1 MLMSCTICDWDNS
14 GLWSEMRFAGPLLL
28 VLMLNSQ
35 APHAFAS
42 GESQGADPVSL
53 PVRKSERRYLPGT
66 TLTPDTLA
74 LAQMLN
80 IDKTIEELRSAVK
93 ESGPKPTQ
101 DQLVR
106 IMFLRQTCERAV
118 QFASLELEEALAY
131 IDGDLS
137 LTDLEYSMFSAKND
151 RAVTLNNAATFLV
164 AGTLGVLD
172 SASGL
177 KYEAPVP
184 NIFGITGNAAA
195 VAIPL
200 YGLRTRKYRPLRTEG
215 KGNMLT
221 PIFELPYEG
230 VGYDPIIW
238 RYLNTV
244 ALDEDDALT
253 RKEALLDK
261 WKKYRQISRAEKSKD
276 SAIKHLAG
284 IFEKGEK
291 VTLDLLK
298 TRRELLVDL
307 RAVIQSMYADLSDLN
322 SEIMKY

>member
-1 MLMSCTICDWDNS
+1 MRLAVPLSLLLILHLLHPQDASANS
-14 GLWSEMRFAGPLLL
+14 GTS
-28 VLMLNSQ
+28 N
-35 APHAFAS
+35 
-42 GESQGADPVSL
+42 ADPASL

-66 TLTPDTLA
+66 ELTPDTLA

-80 IDKTIEELRSAVK
+80 IDKTIEDLRSVVK
-93 ESGPKPTQ
+93 ESGPKPNQ

-106 IMFLRQTCERAV
+106 IMFLRQTCERAI

-151 RAVTLNNAATFLV
+151 RSVALNNAATFLV

-177 KYEAPVP
+177 KYDAPVP

-200 YGLRTRKYRPLRTEG
+200 YGLRTRKYRPLRVEG

-244 ALDEDDALT
+244 ALDEDEALT
-253 RKEALLDK
+253 RKEVLLDR
-261 WKKYRQISRAEKSKD
+261 WKKYRQISREGTSKE

-284 IFEKGEK
+284 IFEKGDK